1 MSVLLGNWQ
10 QVLNY
15 YNKAEA
21 SMDMSEVCLSGRVEL
36 LAGLWFLCLQSSK
49 SGSQQEIAT
58 RLVCAAGLADMA
70 FGKYK
75 SAARLL
81 TKASIEH
88 CKFQDVSMTCG
99 LCHR

>member
-1 MSVLLGNWQ
+1 MWWSLPAQ
-10 QVLNY
+10 AS
-15 YNKAEA
+15 KA
-21 SMDMSEVCLSGRVEL
+21 G
-36 LAGLWFLCLQSSK
+36 
-49 SGSQQEIAT
+49 GSAQQEVAT

-88 CKFQDVSMTCG
+88 CKFQDVCG
-99 LCHR
+99 VG